1 MKSTE
6 LYALL
11 KSDLG
16 SWFKSADF
24 KRTKGFL
31 SWSRS
36 RGGASTVV
44 WFQASRDGWDAFAG
58 SKFVVEF
65 QRSAEPDP
73 GAHPARRMRIAS
85 LLSAPAREEMR
96 ALQNS
101 VIASLTPPPDS
112 HYALHVSEN
121 VTAWYRKKFVLD
133 DLPYSDGDDV
143 WLRYAAP
150 DHVREWS
157 RFLLQHLPACVAS
170 AESWA

>member
-11 KSDLG
+11 RSDLG

-24 KRTKGFL
+24 KRAKGFL

-44 WFQASRDGWDAFAG
+44 WFQASQDGWDAFAG

-65 QRSAEPDP
+65 QRSAEPVP
-73 GAHPARRMRIAS
+73 GAHPARRMRMAG
-85 LLSAPAREEMR
+85 LLSATAREEMR
-96 ALQNS
+96 ALNNS

-112 HYALHVSEN
+112 HHALHVSES
-121 VTAWYRKKFVLD
+121 VTVWYRKKFVLD
-133 DLPYSDGDDV
+133 ALPYSDRDDV

-157 RFLLQHLPACVAS
+157 RFLLEQLPACVAS
-170 AESWA
+170 VESWA